1 MRYLLILLLLPLNLL
16 AQNFSYSGYVYN
28 ADNTG
33 AINVPVKLYAR
44 TSNVA
49 AVVQNSEQFGVSNGS
64 AWLTKNT
71 YSGTPN
77 NSTTYNYST
86 TNAFTI
92 ITSAGVAAIA
102 PFTSNIPANRNRGT
116 SVLFSSLNAD
126 EGSVAIT
133 FPLGFAPSFLGT
145 TYSNGHI
152 NANSWFT
159 FGTNSSSGYSGTASN
174 PNAPTLHIGS
184 VSNSTTDNNMSYT
197 STESYTDPYWGDVF
211 RVRYEGNSNYNQQGV
226 NTIYDLYFI
235 KNQPNTQL
243 VVWRQFTTD
252 GSSTSVSGAPP
263 GPWTLNT
270 TSTTNSNG
278 YYSFNTSLSV
288 SSYEFYIQ
296 IDVPLPASNLKE
308 TDITNTLKVVNG
320 KIPFNSSYYYLSD
333 VNGDGRVTVSD
344 AYYISAKKQGIF
356 ANWLGAF
363 TSRLFTPT
371 EYTTIKANT
380 SNLKPTYPGVSSIT
394 ISSPTSGG
402 SSNYYIIA
410 PGYSDNTT
418 F

>member
-1 MRYLLILLLLPLNLL
+1 ML
-16 AQNFSYSGYVYN
+16 AQTFTYSGYIYN
-28 ADNTG
+28 TNGSG
-33 AINVPVKLYAR
+33 ASNVPVKLYAR

-77 NSTTYNYST
+77 NSTTYNYSI

-92 ITSAGVAAIA
+92 TTSAGVATIA

-116 SVLFSSLNAD
+116 SVLFSSLNSD
-126 EGSVAIT
+126 EGSVIIT
-133 FPLGFAPSFLGT
+133 FPSGFTPSFLGT
-145 TYSNGHI
+145 TYSSGHI

-211 RVRYEGNSNYNQQGV
+211 RVRYEGNSNYSQQGI

-252 GSSTSVSGAPP
+252 GSSTSVSGSPP

-270 TSTTNSNG
+270 TSITNSNG
-278 YYSFNTSLSV
+278 YYSFNTSLNV

-296 IDVPLPASNLKE
+296 IDVPSPISNLNNN
-308 TDITNTLKVVNG
+308 DIINTLKVVNG
-320 KIPFNSSYYYLSD
+320 VTSLNSSHYYLHD
-333 VNGDGRVTVSD
+333 VNGDGKITISD
-344 AYYISAKKQGIF
+344 AYYIGARKQGRF
-356 ANWLGAF
+356 GNWINSFNA
-363 TSRLFTPT
+363 RLFTPA
-371 EYTTIKANT
+371 EYNIIRSNN
-380 SNLKPTYPGVSSIT
+380 SNLKLTYPGVSSIT
-394 ISSPTSGG
+394 ISNPTNGG
-402 SSNYYIIA
+402 SSNYYIIS
-410 PGYSDNTT
+410 PGYSGNTT